1 MKKILSSKKLLV
13 FLIVMVCMFGMIACA
28 AQEEE
33 VKYDLIPMVMVDGV
47 IYADTGYTGT
57 YKSNDDTYD
66 REITS
71 TVAGYEAPT
80 ENDQSNFGTGFKY
93 RYGETEGTIEIN
105 MNHRCCIFA
114 TEEVRQQIKSSKS

>member
-1 MKKILSSKKLLV
+1 
-13 FLIVMVCMFGMIACA
+13 MFGMIACA

-33 VKYDLIPMVMVDGV
+33 VRYDLIPMVMVDGV
-47 IYADTGYTGT
+47 IYADTGYTGI
-57 YKSNDDTYD
+57 YRSNDNTYD

-93 RYGETEGTIEIN
+93 RYGEAEGTIEIN

-114 TEEVRQQIKSSKS
+114 TEEVRQQIISSKS

>member
-1 MKKILSSKKLLV
+1 MKTILSSKKLLV

-47 IYADTGYTGT
+47 IYADTGYT
-57 YKSNDDTYD
+57 
-66 REITS
+66 
-71 TVAGYEAPT
+71 PT

>member
-1 MKKILSSKKLLV
+1 MKTIL
-13 FLIVMVCMFGMIACA
+13 
-28 AQEEE
+28 
-33 VKYDLIPMVMVDGV
+33 
-47 IYADTGYTGT
+47 
-57 YKSNDDTYD
+57 KSNDDTYD

-80 ENDQSNFGTGFKY
+80 ENDQFNFGTGFKY

>member
-1 MKKILSSKKLLV
+1 MKTILSSKKLLV

-28 AQEEE
+28 AQE
-33 VKYDLIPMVMVDGV
+33 
-47 IYADTGYTGT
+47 
-57 YKSNDDTYD
+57 YD

>member
-1 MKKILSSKKLLV
+1 MKTILSSKKLLV

-80 ENDQSNFGTGFKY
+80 E
-93 RYGETEGTIEIN
+93 GTIEIN

>member
-1 MKKILSSKKLLV
+1 MKTILSSKKLLV

-80 ENDQSNFGTGFKY
+80 ENDQSNFGTGFK
-93 RYGETEGTIEIN
+93 GTIEIN

>member
-1 MKKILSSKKLLV
+1 MKTILSSKKLLV

-57 YKSNDDTYD
+57 YKSNDT
-66 REITS
+66 RMTERSPRPLQVMRLRQKMINPTS
-71 TVAGYEAPT
+71 EQASNIGTARRRA
-80 ENDQSNFGTGFKY
+80 QS
-93 RYGETEGTIEIN
+93 RSI
-105 MNHRCCIFA
+105 
-114 TEEVRQQIKSSKS
+114 

>member
-1 MKKILSSKKLLV
+1 MNIDRNGEKRPERKEAIDMKTIL
-13 FLIVMVCMFGMIACA
+13 
-28 AQEEE
+28 
-33 VKYDLIPMVMVDGV
+33 
-47 IYADTGYTGT
+47 
-57 YKSNDDTYD
+57 KSNDDTYD

-93 RYGETEGTIEIN
+93 RYGETEGAIEIN

>member
-1 MKKILSSKKLLV
+1 MKTILSSKKLLV

-80 ENDQSNFGTGFKY
+80 EMINPTSEQASNIGTA
-93 RYGETEGTIEIN
+93 RRRAPLRSI
-105 MNHRCCIFA
+105 
-114 TEEVRQQIKSSKS
+114 

>member
-1 MKKILSSKKLLV
+1 MDRNGEKRPKQKEVIDMKTIL
-13 FLIVMVCMFGMIACA
+13 
-28 AQEEE
+28 
-33 VKYDLIPMVMVDGV
+33 
-47 IYADTGYTGT
+47 
-57 YKSNDDTYD
+57 KSNDDTYD

>member
-1 MKKILSSKKLLV
+1 M
-13 FLIVMVCMFGMIACA
+13 VMVCMFGMIACA

-80 ENDQSNFGTGFKY
+80 ENDQSNFGTDFKY

>member
-1 MKKILSSKKLLV
+1 MKTILSSKKLLV

-71 TVAGYEAPT
+71 TVEGMRLRQKMINPT
-80 ENDQSNFGTGFKY
+80 SEQASNIGTARRKVPL
-93 RYGETEGTIEIN
+93 RSI
-105 MNHRCCIFA
+105 
-114 TEEVRQQIKSSKS
+114 

>member
-1 MKKILSSKKLLV
+1 MKTILSSKKLLV

-47 IYADTGYTGT
+47 IYVDTGYTGT
-57 YKSNDDTYD
+57 YKSNDGTYD